1 MAAMLRST
9 LIRNFSPHLRILEG
23 KYVQLQFSHLG
34 RSKFTSTQRLN
45 QESVTAGGSSN
56 IEHDNST
63 GEHPVPVL
71 DLSFNSAKEAYRSK
85 TTPEILRALFVF
97 NMCSIPFL
105 VNNNKIILKW
115 SRKVLGKRLFCNIMK
130 ATFYGHFVAGEDQVA
145 IRPVV
150 NNNRKFGVKSILD
163 YSVEEDLSSK
173 EAKEA
178 EMKSCA
184 PPDLEP
190 LSAQAP
196 VNESPDALRFQAHE
210 EFLDRREGVVSA
222 RTYFYEDEAK
232 CDENLQTF
240 KDCID
245 AVAGA
250 VPDGSGFIAIKMT
263 ALGRPQFLLELSE
276 VITSWRNFFE
286 KFAGDKTKFSEE
298 DFKTTLHDFGV
309 QVTRDD
315 RKRWFAL
322 LDVTCDGEVDLL
334 DWDNLMDMNTQMGRH
349 LVVPNVKTGELQPL
363 VASLQVEEEEQLN
376 QMLLRLNEI
385 AEYAIKKNVRVM
397 VDAEQTYFQPAI
409 SRLTIEMMR
418 KFNKE
423 KSVIFNT
430 YQCYLKKAFTSV
442 KHDLELSK
450 REDFYFGAKIV
461 RGAYMEQERE
471 RAATIGYEDPIQP
484 TFNSTTHSY
493 HSVMEEVMA
502 QINHRPKGR
511 IAVMVAS
518 HNEDTVRFCVEK
530 MKDNSIGPQDRLICF
545 GQLFGMCDHIS
556 FPLGQAEYSVYKYVP
571 YGPVEEVLPYLSRRA
586 MENRGVLKKVK
597 KEKKLLWQ
605 ELRRRLKSG
614 ELRYNPVKIPA

>member
-1 MAAMLRST
+1 MLRST
-9 LIRNFSPHLRILEG
+9 LIRNFSPHVRILEG

-45 QESVTAGGSSN
+45 QESVTAGGTSN

-63 GEHPVPVL
+63 GEHSMPFL

-85 TTPEILRALFVF
+85 TTPEILRGLFVF

-105 VNNNKIILKW
+105 VNNNKLILKW
-115 SRKVLGKRLFCNIMK
+115 SRQILGKRLFCNVMK

-163 YSVEEDLSSK
+163 YSVEEDLSTK

-178 EMKSCA
+178 ELKSCA

-196 VNESPDALRFQAHE
+196 NDESPDALRFQAHE

-240 KDCID
+240 KNCID

-286 KFAGDKTKFSEE
+286 KFARDKTKFSEE

-334 DWDNLMDMNTQMGRH
+334 DWDNLLDMNTQMGRY
-349 LVVPNVKTGELQPL
+349 LVVPNVKTGDLQPL

-376 QMLLRLNEI
+376 QMLQRLNEI

-471 RAATIGYEDPIQP
+471 RAATIGYDDPIQP
-484 TFNSTTHSY
+484 TFNATTHSY
-493 HSVMEEVMA
+493 HSVMEEIMT
-502 QINHRPKGR
+502 QINQRPKGR

-530 MKDNSIGPQDRLICF
+530 MKDNGIGPQDRLICF

-597 KEKKLLWQ
+597 KEKRLLWQ

-614 ELRYNPVKIPA
+614 ELRYNPMKISA